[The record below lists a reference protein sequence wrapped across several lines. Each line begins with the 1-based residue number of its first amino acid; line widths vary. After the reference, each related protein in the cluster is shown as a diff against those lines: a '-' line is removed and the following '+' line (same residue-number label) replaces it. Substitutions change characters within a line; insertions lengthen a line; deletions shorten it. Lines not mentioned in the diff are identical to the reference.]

1 MVGAGMFRGEKT
13 SLFWAG
19 LIILCFAC
27 VYLFGVLWSGYQRL
41 PYLPIT
47 VFLESLPSIVGA
59 IVFIV
64 IGLFMMHSVVR
75 EKTFWAGLIILSL
88 SSLVLFQEAWN
99 AWRSSMYY
107 SSWWMF
113 GFPVVVGTIVFI
125 FLGYAMMRSG
135 LGKHRPLMQS

>member
-1 MVGAGMFRGEKT
+1 VVGAGMLRGEKT

-64 IGLFMMHSVVR
+64 IGVFMMRSVVR

-88 SSLVLFQEAWN
+88 SSLVLFQEVWN
-99 AWRSSMYY
+99 AWSFSMYY
-107 SSWWMF
+107 NSWWMF
-113 GFPVVVGTIVFI
+113 SFPVVVGAIVFI
-125 FLGYAMMRSG
+125 FLGFAMMRSG
-135 LGKHRPLMQS
+135 LGKHRLLTRS

>member
-1 MVGAGMFRGEKT
+1 VVGAGMLRGEKT

-64 IGLFMMHSVVR
+64 IGVFMMHSVVR

-88 SSLVLFQEAWN
+88 SSLVLFQEVWN
-99 AWRSSMYY
+99 AWSFSMYY
-107 SSWWMF
+107 NSWWMF
-113 GFPVVVGTIVFI
+113 SFPVVVGTIVFI
-125 FLGYAMMRSG
+125 FLGFTMMRSG
-135 LGKHRPLMQS
+135 LRKDRLLQQS

>member
-1 MVGAGMFRGEKT
+1 MFRVEKN

-19 LIILCFAC
+19 LVTLCFAC
-27 VYLFGVLWSGYQRL
+27 VYLFGVLWSGYQRF
-41 PYLPIT
+41 PHIPSY

-64 IGLFMMHSVVR
+64 IGLFMMHSVFR
-75 EKTFWAGLIILSL
+75 EKTFWVGLFILSL
-88 SSLVLFQEAWN
+88 SSLVLFQEVWT

-107 SSWWMF
+107 SSWWTF

-125 FLGYAMMRSG
+125 FVGFAMMRSG
-135 LGKHRPLMQS
+135 LRKDRLLK

>member
-1 MVGAGMFRGEKT
+1 MSRVEKN

-19 LIILCFAC
+19 LLTLCFAC

-41 PYLPIT
+41 PYLPIN

-64 IGLFMMHSVVR
+64 IGLLMIHSVVR
-75 EKTFWAGLIILSL
+75 EKTFWVGLFILSL
-88 SSLVLFQEAWN
+88 SSLVLFQEVWN

-113 GFPVVVGTIVFI
+113 GFPVVVGAIVFI
-125 FLGYAMMRSG
+125 FVGFAMLRSG
-135 LGKHRPLMQS
+135 LRKDRLPKQS

>member
-1 MVGAGMFRGEKT
+1 VVGAGMLRGEKT

-59 IVFIV
+59 IIFTV

-75 EKTFWAGLIILSL
+75 EKIFWAGLTILSL
-88 SSLVLFQEAWN
+88 SSLVLFQEVWN
-99 AWRSSMYY
+99 AWRFSMYY

-113 GFPVVVGTIVFI
+113 SFPVVVGTIVFI
-125 FLGYAMMRSG
+125 FLGFTMMRSG
-135 LGKHRPLMQS
+135 LRKDRLLQQS